1 MDETAPYALTG
12 AVFATER
19 AAIEEAHDALH
30 YSAGNFYVNDKP
42 TGAVVGQQ
50 PFGGSRAS
58 GTNDKAGSMWNLIR
72 WVSPR
77 TVKETF
83 VPPTDY
89 RYPFLAPDSQQGRG
103 ADMLVRVLD
112 GVDAFLDRLGSVSFL
127 PLALAIGCHLLKM
140 ACTSRAWR
148 NVLAAAYPEERVP
161 WISIYGAYLA
171 GVGINAIIPARAGDA
186 VRIVLAHR
194 AIPGSTYTTVVSSTL
209 VLSFFDIFAA
219 TTLLTWAATTGQLPG
234 LDVLPRLQSFDFAWL
249 FSRPLLFDLAL
260 AGVLVAIGVLAI
272 WIAGHVADFRARI
285 AQAFRVLSPPTRYL
299 RRVVTWQ
306 AADWSLR
313 LLTIWFLLAAFHIPQ
328 TLENAGLVQVSTSVA
343 TLLPITPAGVGTEQ
357 AFLLYVLN
365 GVASAAVLLAFSVGA
380 KLTLTVTNV
389 VAGFTAIA
397 LTLRTVRY
405 KRALELPEEATE
417 G

>member
-1 MDETAPYALTG
+1 M
-12 AVFATER
+12 FSTER
-19 AAIEEAHDALH
+19 AAIEQAHDALR

-72 WVSPR
+72 WVSAAHGQGDVRAAHRLPLP
-77 TVKETF
+77 
-83 VPPTDY
+83 VP
-89 RYPFLAPDSQQGRG
+89 G
-103 ADMLVRVLD
+103 AGFRRQAV
-112 GVDAFLDRLGSVSFL
+112 GVDSRGRCLSASSTESMRSSTSSGRSTFL

-148 NVLAAAYPEERVP
+148 NVLAAAYPESRVP

-209 VLSFFDIFAA
+209 VLSFFDMFAA
-219 TTLLTWAATTGQLPG
+219 ST
-234 LDVLPRLQSFDFAWL
+234 LPRWALHDGRAARARRPAAPRSFDFAWL
-249 FSRPLLFDLAL
+249 LGGRCSSTSPSPAL
-260 AGVLVAIGVLAI
+260 LVAARCRRVL
-272 WIAGHVADFRARI
+272 DRRPCRRLPRARRPGVPCPLAADALP
-285 AQAFRVLSPPTRYL
+285 AQVAI
-299 RRVVTWQ
+299 WQ
-306 AADWSLR
+306 AADWGLR
-313 LLTIWFLLAAFHIPQ
+313 LLTIWFLLDAFHIPQ
-328 TLENAGLVQVSTSVA
+328 TLENAALTQVSSSVA

-357 AFLLYVLN
+357 AFLLYVLS
-365 GVASAAVLLAFSVGA
+365 GVASASVLLAFSVGA
-380 KLTLTVTNV
+380 KLTLTLTNV

-397 LTLRTVRY
+397 LTLRTVRF
-405 KRALELPEEATE
+405 KKALGPLPETAD
-417 G
+417 